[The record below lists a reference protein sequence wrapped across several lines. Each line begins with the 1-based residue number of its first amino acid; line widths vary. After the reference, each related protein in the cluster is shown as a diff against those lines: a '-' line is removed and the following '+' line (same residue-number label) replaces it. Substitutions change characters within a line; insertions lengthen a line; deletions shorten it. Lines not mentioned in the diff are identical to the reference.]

1 MQQFDLVLKNAFVN
15 GAFNAD
21 IGIKNG
27 LITALGLGL
36 TLTDDT
42 QVVDCKGAVV
52 TPGGIDGHVHLAQDQ
67 SPRAKQAGYRC
78 ADNSVYYSLG
88 RIVLTTDE
96 DTVTTGTRSAV
107 AGGTTTVMLF
117 AEQSRGQSLLQ
128 AVEDYRSLVLSQESY
143 ADYGFHAI
151 ITDPSETV
159 LQQELPILAK
169 QGIMSMKLFLTYK
182 HMRISDDQFLRALL
196 KARELGMVAL
206 VHAENGELVDLFT
219 EQLEARGLTDP
230 MYKAIAHP
238 NAAEAEA
245 TNRALTFAKVIETPL
260 VIVHVSVPESAK
272 IIRKA
277 QGSLQPIFAETCP
290 QYLLLGKSKL
300 DEEHFCGA
308 KFICSPPLRSEE
320 KDIEAIWTGLVNGTF
335 TIFSSDHCPYR

>member
-1 MQQFDLVLKNAFVN
+1 
-15 GAFNAD
+15 
-21 IGIKNG
+21 
-27 LITALGLGL
+27 
-36 TLTDDT
+36 
-42 QVVDCKGAVV
+42 
-52 TPGGIDGHVHLAQDQ
+52 
-67 SPRAKQAGYRC
+67 
-78 ADNSVYYSLG
+78 
-88 RIVLTTDE
+88 
-96 DTVTTGTRSAV
+96 
-107 AGGTTTVMLF
+107 MLF
-117 AEQSRGQSLLQ
+117 AEQSRGQSLLE
-128 AVEDYRSLVLSQESY
+128 AVGNYSSLVSSQVSY

-159 LQQELPILAK
+159 LQEELPVLAR

-182 HMRISDDQFLRALL
+182 HMRISDEQFLRALL

-206 VHAENGELVDLFT
+206 VHAENGDLVDFFT

-230 MYKAIAHP
+230 MYKSIAHP

-245 TNRALTFAKVIETPL
+245 TNRAVTFAKVIETPL
-260 VIVHVSVPESAK
+260 LIVHVSVPESAK
-272 IIRKA
+272 VIRKA

-300 DEEHFCGA
+300 NQEHLCGA

-320 KDIEAIWTGLVNGTF
+320 KDVEAIWTGLINGTF

>member
-1 MQQFDLVLKNAFVN
+1 
-15 GAFNAD
+15 
-21 IGIKNG
+21 
-27 LITALGLGL
+27 
-36 TLTDDT
+36 
-42 QVVDCKGAVV
+42 
-52 TPGGIDGHVHLAQDQ
+52 
-67 SPRAKQAGYRC
+67 
-78 ADNSVYYSLG
+78 
-88 RIVLTTDE
+88 
-96 DTVTTGTRSAV
+96 
-107 AGGTTTVMLF
+107 MLF
-117 AEQSRGQSLLQ
+117 AEQSRGQSLLE
-128 AVEDYRSLVLSQESY
+128 AVDDYRSLVSSQGSY

-159 LQQELPILAK
+159 LQEELPVLARR
-169 QGIMSMKLFLTYK
+169 GIMSMKLFLTYK

-206 VHAENGELVDLFT
+206 VHAENGDLVDFFT

-245 TNRALTFAKVIETPL
+245 TNRAVTFAKVIETPL
-260 VIVHVSVPESAK
+260 LIVHVSVPESAK

-277 QGSLQPIFAETCP
+277 QGGLQPIFAETCP

-300 DEEHFCGA
+300 NQEHFCGA

-320 KDIEAIWTGLVNGTF
+320 KDVEAIWTGLINGTF